1 MFFRFIIIYY
11 YYVVD
16 VILLLLFYNS
26 FSQGGELAGSVR
38 LWYFFFILTFWNT
51 KIDST
56 QQYIILS
63 CHMRFE
69 MIQKI

>member
-1 MFFRFIIIYY
+1 MFYFS
-11 YYVVD
+11 YVVN

-26 FSQGGELAGSVR
+26 FSRGGELAGSMR
-38 LWYFFFILTFWNT
+38 LWYSFFIHAFWNT
-51 KIDST
+51 EIDST

-69 MIQKI
+69 MIQQI